1 MKRQRNRRGFT
12 LAETLAALVIV
23 VLLAMSVQMG
33 TMTALRTRTASRFQ
47 SESEILAA
55 TLNSALGDMLHYAT
69 CARYDGAGG
78 TVYLNNP
85 GYGIVNGQILDRG
98 GRLYVNATANISVD
112 SEDATLLTLTGAGA
126 YTDLTVS
133 DFQIAYLWPDCMFTG
148 SYVIHGPEQAEKE
161 IQFAFRAINEIPSA
175 GARG

>member
-12 LAETLAALVIV
+12 LAETLAALVVV
-23 VLLAMSVQMG
+23 VLLAMSVQIG
-33 TMTALRTRTASRFQ
+33 TMSALRARTVSRFQ

-98 GRLYVNATANISVD
+98 GRLYVNAAANISAD
-112 SEDATLLTLTGAGA
+112 SEDAALLTLTGAGA

-133 DFQIAYLWPDCMFTG
+133 GFQMLYDKDNCLFYG
-148 SYVIHGPEQAEKE
+148 SYEINGPEQAKKT
-161 IQFAFRAINEIPSA
+161 IDFAFRSLNEEP
-175 GARG
+175 RE

>member
-69 CARYDGAGG
+69 CAKYIATSGL
-78 TVYLNNP
+78 VYINNP
-85 GYGIVNGQILDRG
+85 GYGIVNGQILAKD
-98 GRLYVNATANISVD
+98 GRLYVNATTGLSASDPN
-112 SEDATLLTLTGAGA
+112 ATLLTLTGAGA

-133 DFQIAYLWPDCMFTG
+133 GFKMLYDKDNCLFYG
-148 SYVIHGPEQAEKE
+148 SYEINGPEQAKKT
-161 IQFAFRAINEIPSA
+161 IDFAFRSLNEEP
-175 GARG
+175 RE

>member
-69 CARYDGAGG
+69 CAKYIATSGL
-78 TVYLNNP
+78 VYINNP
-85 GYGIVNGQILDRG
+85 GYGIVNGQILAKD
-98 GRLYVNATANISVD
+98 GRLYVNVTTGLSASDPN
-112 SEDATLLTLTGAGA
+112 ATLLTLTGAGA

-133 DFQIAYLWPDCMFTG
+133 GFQMLYDKDNCLFYG
-148 SYVIHGPEQAEKE
+148 SYEINGPEQAKKT
-161 IQFAFRAINEIPSA
+161 IDFAFRSLNEEP
-175 GARG
+175 RE

>member
-1 MKRQRNRRGFT
+1 
-12 LAETLAALVIV
+12 
-23 VLLAMSVQMG
+23 MSVQMG

-69 CARYDGAGG
+69 CAKYIATSGL
-78 TVYLNNP
+78 VYINNP

-133 DFQIAYLWPDCMFTG
+133 GFKMLYDKDNCLFYG
-148 SYVIHGPEQAEKE
+148 SYEINGPEQAKKT
-161 IQFAFRAINEIPSA
+161 IDFAFRSLNEEP
-175 GARG
+175 RE

>member
-69 CARYDGAGG
+69 CAKYIATSGL
-78 TVYLNNP
+78 VYINNP

-112 SEDATLLTLTGAGA
+112 SEDSTLLTLTGAGA

-133 DFQIAYLWPDCMFTG
+133 GFKMLYDKDNCLFYG
-148 SYVIHGPEQAEKE
+148 SYEINGPEQAKKT
-161 IQFAFRAINEIPSA
+161 IDFAFRSLNEEP
-175 GARG
+175 RE

>member
-69 CARYDGAGG
+69 CAKYIATSGL
-78 TVYLNNP
+78 VYINNP
-85 GYGIVNGQILDRG
+85 GYGIVNGQFVVKD
-98 GRLYVNATANISVD
+98 GRLYVNATTGLSASDPN
-112 SEDATLLTLTGAGA
+112 ATLLTLTGAGA

-133 DFQIAYLWPDCMFTG
+133 GFKMLYDKDNCLFYG
-148 SYVIHGPEQAEKE
+148 SYEINGPEQAKKT
-161 IQFAFRAINEIPSA
+161 IDFAFRSLNEEP
-175 GARG
+175 RE

>member
-69 CARYDGAGG
+69 CAKYIATSGL
-78 TVYLNNP
+78 VYINNP

-133 DFQIAYLWPDCMFTG
+133 GFKMLYDKDNCLFYG
-148 SYVIHGPEQAEKE
+148 SYEINGPEQAKKT
-161 IQFAFRAINEIPSA
+161 IDFAFRSLNEEP
-175 GARG
+175 RE

>member
-69 CARYDGAGG
+69 CAKYIATSGL
-78 TVYLNNP
+78 VYINNP
-85 GYGIVNGQILDRG
+85 GYGIVNGQILAKD
-98 GRLYVNATANISVD
+98 GRLYVNATTGLSASDPN
-112 SEDATLLTLTGAGA
+112 ATLLTLTGAGA
-126 YTDLTVS
+126 YT
-133 DFQIAYLWPDCMFTG
+133 TG

>member
-69 CARYDGAGG
+69 CAKYIATSGL
-78 TVYLNNP
+78 VYINNP
-85 GYGIVNGQILDRG
+85 GYGIVNGQILAKD
-98 GRLYVNATANISVD
+98 GRLYVNATTSLSASDPN
-112 SEDATLLTLTGAGA
+112 ATLLTLTGAGA

-133 DFQIAYLWPDCMFTG
+133 GFKMLYDKDNCLFYG
-148 SYVIHGPEQAEKE
+148 SYEINGPEQAKKT
-161 IQFAFRAINEIPSA
+161 IDFAFRSLNEEP
-175 GARG
+175 RE

>member
-69 CARYDGAGG
+69 CAKYIATSGL
-78 TVYLNNP
+78 VYINNP
-85 GYGIVNGQILDRG
+85 GYGIVNGQILTKD
-98 GRLYVNATANISVD
+98 GRLYVNATTGLSASDPN
-112 SEDATLLTLTGAGA
+112 ATLLTLTGAGA
-126 YTDLTVS
+126 YTDLTVDS
-133 DFQIAYLWPDCMFTG
+133 LEMSYSWQDCLFSG
-148 SYVIHGPEQAEKE
+148 SYVIHGPENAQKKIE
-161 IQFAFRAINEIPSA
+161 FTFRALNEVPSTE
-175 GARG
+175 ARG

>member
-1 MKRQRNRRGFT
+1 MKRQRNKRGFT

-55 TLNSALGDMLHYAT
+55 TLNTALGDMLHYAT
-69 CARYDGAGG
+69 CPRSVATQE

-85 GYGIVNGQILDRG
+85 GYGITNGQFVVKD
-98 GRLYVNATANISVD
+98 GRLYVNATTNFSASDPN
-112 SEDATLLTLTGAGA
+112 ATLLTLTGAGA
-126 YTDLTVS
+126 YTDLTV
-133 DFQIAYLWPDCMFTG
+133 DKFKIFYDKDNCLFYG
-148 SYVIHGPEQAEKE
+148 SYEIDGPEQAQKTIE
-161 IQFAFRAINEIPSA
+161 FAFRSLNEEP
-175 GARG
+175 RT

>member
-23 VLLAMSVQMG
+23 VLLAMSVQIG

-47 SESEILAA
+47 AESEILAT

-85 GYGIVNGQILDRG
+85 GYGIVNGQILTKD
-98 GRLYVNATANISVD
+98 GRLYVNATTGLSASDPN
-112 SEDATLLTLTGAGA
+112 ATLLTLTGAGA

-133 DFQIAYLWPDCMFTG
+133 GFKMLYDKDNCLFYG
-148 SYVIHGPEQAEKE
+148 SYEINGPEQAKKT
-161 IQFAFRAINEIPSA
+161 IDFAFRSLNEEP
-175 GARG
+175 RE

>member
-12 LAETLAALVIV
+12 LAETLAALVVV
-23 VLLAMSVQMG
+23 VLLAMSVQIG
-33 TMTALRTRTASRFQ
+33 TMTALRARTVSRFQ

-55 TLNSALGDMLHYAT
+55 TLNS
-69 CARYDGAGG
+69 ARYDGAGG

-98 GRLYVNATANISVD
+98 GRLYVNAAANISAD
-112 SEDATLLTLTGAGA
+112 SEDAALLTLTGAGA

-133 DFQIAYLWPDCMFTG
+133 GFKMLYDKDNCLFYG
-148 SYVIHGPEQAEKE
+148 SYEINGPEQAKKTIE
-161 IQFAFRAINEIPSA
+161 FAFRSLNEEP
-175 GARG
+175 RE

>member
-69 CARYDGAGG
+69 CAKYIATSGL
-78 TVYLNNP
+78 VYINNP
-85 GYGIVNGQILDRG
+85 GYGIVNGQILAKD

-133 DFQIAYLWPDCMFTG
+133 GFKMLYDKDNCLFYG
-148 SYVIHGPEQAEKE
+148 SYEINGPEQAKKT
-161 IQFAFRAINEIPSA
+161 IDFAFRSLNEEP
-175 GARG
+175 RE

>member
-1 MKRQRNRRGFT
+1 MKRHRNRRGFT

-69 CARYDGAGG
+69 CAKYIATSGL
-78 TVYLNNP
+78 VYINNP

-133 DFQIAYLWPDCMFTG
+133 GFKMLYDKDNCLFYG
-148 SYVIHGPEQAEKE
+148 SYEINGPEQAKKT
-161 IQFAFRAINEIPSA
+161 IDFAFRSLNEEP
-175 GARG
+175 RE

>member
-1 MKRQRNRRGFT
+1 MRRKRNSRGFT

-47 SESEILAA
+47 SESEILAT

-85 GYGIVNGQILDRG
+85 GYGIVNGQILTKD
-98 GRLYVNATANISVD
+98 GRLYVNATTGLSASDPN
-112 SEDATLLTLTGAGA
+112 ATLLTLTGAGA

-133 DFQIAYLWPDCMFTG
+133 GFKMLYDKDNCLFYG
-148 SYVIHGPEQAEKE
+148 SYEINGPEQAKKT
-161 IQFAFRAINEIPSA
+161 IDFAFRSLNEEP
-175 GARG
+175 RE

>member
-47 SESEILAA
+47 SESEILVA

-69 CARYDGAGG
+69 CAKYIATSGL
-78 TVYLNNP
+78 VYINNP

-133 DFQIAYLWPDCMFTG
+133 GFKMLYDKDNCLFYG
-148 SYVIHGPEQAEKE
+148 SYEINGPEQAKKT
-161 IQFAFRAINEIPSA
+161 IDFAFRSLNEEP
-175 GARG
+175 RE

>member
-55 TLNSALGDMLHYAT
+55 TLNSALGDMLHDAT
-69 CARYDGAGG
+69 CAKYIATSGL
-78 TVYLNNP
+78 VYINNP

-133 DFQIAYLWPDCMFTG
+133 GFKMLYDKDNCLFYG
-148 SYVIHGPEQAEKE
+148 SYEINGPEQAKKT
-161 IQFAFRAINEIPSA
+161 IDFAFRSLNEEP
-175 GARG
+175 RE

>member
-12 LAETLAALVIV
+12 LAETLAALVVV
-23 VLLAMSVQMG
+23 VLLAMSVQIG
-33 TMTALRTRTASRFQ
+33 TMTALRARTVSRFQ

-69 CARYDGAGG
+69 CTRYDGAGG

-85 GYGIVNGQILDRG
+85 GYGIVN
-98 GRLYVNATANISVD
+98 AAANISAD
-112 SEDATLLTLTGAGA
+112 SGDAALLTLTGAGA

-133 DFQIAYLWPDCMFTG
+133 GFQMLYDKDNCLFYG
-148 SYVIHGPEQAEKE
+148 SYEINGPEQAKKT
-161 IQFAFRAINEIPSA
+161 IDFAFRSLNEEP
-175 GARG
+175 RE

>member
-33 TMTALRTRTASRFQ
+33 TMTALRARTVSRFQ

-85 GYGIVNGQILDRG
+85 GYGIVNGQILTKD
-98 GRLYVNATANISVD
+98 GRLYVNATTSLSASDPN
-112 SEDATLLTLTGAGA
+112 ATLLTLTGAGA
-126 YTDLTVS
+126 YTNLTVS
-133 DFQIAYLWPDCMFTG
+133 GFKMLYDKDNCLFYG
-148 SYVIHGPEQAEKE
+148 SYEINGPEQAKKT
-161 IQFAFRAINEIPSA
+161 IDFAFRSLNEEP
-175 GARG
+175 RE

>member
-12 LAETLAALVIV
+12 LAETLAALIIV

-69 CARYDGAGG
+69 CAKYIATSGL
-78 TVYLNNP
+78 VYINNP

-133 DFQIAYLWPDCMFTG
+133 GFKMLYDKDNCLFYG
-148 SYVIHGPEQAEKE
+148 SYEINGPEQAKKT
-161 IQFAFRAINEIPSA
+161 IDFAFRSLNEEP
-175 GARG
+175 RE

>member
-12 LAETLAALVIV
+12 LTETLAALVIV

-69 CARYDGAGG
+69 CAKYIATSGL
-78 TVYLNNP
+78 VYINNP

-133 DFQIAYLWPDCMFTG
+133 GFKMLYDKDNCLFYG
-148 SYVIHGPEQAEKE
+148 SYEINGPEQAKKT
-161 IQFAFRAINEIPSA
+161 IDFAFRSLNEEP
-175 GARG
+175 RE

>member
-12 LAETLAALVIV
+12 LAETLAALVVV
-23 VLLAMSVQMG
+23 VLLAMSVQIG
-33 TMTALRTRTASRFQ
+33 TMTALRARTVSRFQ

-98 GRLYVNATANISVD
+98 GRLYVNAAANISAD
-112 SEDATLLTLTGAGA
+112 SEDAALLTLTGAGH
-126 YTDLTVS
+126 TP
-133 DFQIAYLWPDCMFTG
+133 I
-148 SYVIHGPEQAEKE
+148 
-161 IQFAFRAINEIPSA
+161 
-175 GARG
+175 

>member
-85 GYGIVNGQILDRG
+85 GYGIVNGQILAKD
-98 GRLYVNATANISVD
+98 GRLYVNATTGLSASDPN
-112 SEDATLLTLTGAGA
+112 ATLLTLTGAGA

-133 DFQIAYLWPDCMFTG
+133 GFQMLYDKDNCLFYG
-148 SYVIHGPEQAEKE
+148 SYEINGPEQAKKT
-161 IQFAFRAINEIPSA
+161 IDFAFRSLNEEP
-175 GARG
+175 RE

>member
-133 DFQIAYLWPDCMFTG
+133 ALRCFTTKITAC
-148 SYVIHGPEQAEKE
+148 STEAMRSTDRSRRKKPLILPFVP
-161 IQFAFRAINEIPSA
+161 
-175 GARG
+175 

>member
-12 LAETLAALVIV
+12 LAETLAALVV
-23 VLLAMSVQMG
+23 VILLAMSVQIG

-47 SESEILAA
+47 SESEILAT

-69 CARYDGAGG
+69 CAKYIATSGL
-78 TVYLNNP
+78 VYINNP

-133 DFQIAYLWPDCMFTG
+133 GFKMLYDKDNCLFYG
-148 SYVIHGPEQAEKE
+148 SYEINGPEQAKKT
-161 IQFAFRAINEIPSA
+161 IDFAFRSLNEEP
-175 GARG
+175 RE

>member
-69 CARYDGAGG
+69 CAKYIATSGL
-78 TVYLNNP
+78 VYINNP

-133 DFQIAYLWPDCMFTG
+133 GFKMLYDKDNCLFYG
-148 SYVIHGPEQAEKE
+148 SYEINGPEQAKKT
-161 IQFAFRAINEIPSA
+161 IDFAYRSLNEEP
-175 GARG
+175 RE

>member
-33 TMTALRTRTASRFQ
+33 TMTALRARTVSRFQ

-69 CARYDGAGG
+69 CAKYIATSGL
-78 TVYLNNP
+78 VYINNP
-85 GYGIVNGQILDRG
+85 G
-98 GRLYVNATANISVD
+98 
-112 SEDATLLTLTGAGA
+112 
-126 YTDLTVS
+126 
-133 DFQIAYLWPDCMFTG
+133 
-148 SYVIHGPEQAEKE
+148 YVIHGPEQAEKE

>member
-69 CARYDGAGG
+69 CAKYIATSGL
-78 TVYLNNP
+78 VYINNP
-85 GYGIVNGQILDRG
+85 GYGIVNGQILAKD
-98 GRLYVNATANISVD
+98 GRLYVNATTSLSASDPN
-112 SEDATLLTLTGAGA
+112 ATLLTLTGAGA

-133 DFQIAYLWPDCMFTG
+133 DFQMLYDKDNCLFYG
-148 SYVIHGPEQAEKE
+148 SYEINGPEQAKKT
-161 IQFAFRAINEIPSA
+161 IDFAFRSLNEEP
-175 GARG
+175 RE